1 MLKWF
6 SRVVFALVLIFF
18 LLVGIFFAV
27 RNPQPVSLDLVFWQA
42 PEFSVSLYLLLA
54 FALGAIVAIVA
65 SSIVLLKAE
74 NNVRVLSRR
83 CTNAQKELDSLR
95 KASLAK
101 DLDINRE

>member
-6 SRVVFALVLIFF
+6 SRVIFALILIVF

-27 RNPQPVSLDLVFWQA
+27 RNPQPVSLDLIFWQA
-42 PEFSVSLYLLLA
+42 PESSIALYLLLA

-65 SSIVLLKAE
+65 SSVVLLRAE
-74 NNVRVLSRR
+74 NHVRVLSRR

-95 KASLAK
+95 KASLTK
-101 DLDINRE
+101 DLDIDRE

>member
-1 MLKWF
+1 MLTWF
-6 SRVVFALVLIFF
+6 SRVVFGLILVFF

-27 RNPQPVSLDLVFWQA
+27 RNPQPISLDLVFWQA

-54 FALGAIVAIVA
+54 FALGAIVALVA
-65 SSIVLLKAE
+65 SSIVLLRAE
-74 NNVRVLSRR
+74 NHVRVLSRR

-101 DLDINRE
+101 DLDISRE